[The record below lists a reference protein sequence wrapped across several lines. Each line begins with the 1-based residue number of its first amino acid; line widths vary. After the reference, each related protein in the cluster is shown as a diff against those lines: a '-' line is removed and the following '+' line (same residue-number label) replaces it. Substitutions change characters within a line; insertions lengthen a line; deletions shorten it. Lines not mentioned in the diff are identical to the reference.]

1 MKTNFK
7 ALAMMVAT
15 TLTMTMTIGATS
27 AVAGT
32 YVTQEGT
39 TAQPVWPKWDS
50 VVLDNT
56 KGTFPNLQNLS
67 EIRKGMTKDQLRYL
81 IGSPQYNDGWR
92 PKEWNYLFH
101 FNTPGAGTNNVSTC
115 QYKVLFDKDTY
126 ARSFY
131 WNPVDGACPG
141 AAPAPAPSL
150 SETAEPPVVPAV
162 QRYTLNAD
170 TLFAFNRGDL
180 GGIKPN
186 GKQELTS
193 LAEQL
198 KTFDQ
203 LTAIN
208 VIGHTDRL
216 GSADYNNKLS
226 VKRANTVRQYMVNQG
241 LPADKVSADG
251 MGSTQPVKECADD
264 KNKAALIECLQPN
277 RRVEIE
283 LYGVSSNNPQ

>member
-15 TLTMTMTIGATS
+15 TLTIGATS

-50 VVLDNT
+50 VVLNNT

-67 EIRKGMTKDQLRYL
+67 EIRSGMTKDQLYYL

-101 FNTPGAGTNNVSTC
+101 FNTPGAGTNDVSTC

-141 AAPAPAPSL
+141 AAPATASV
-150 SETAEPPVVPAV
+150 ETAEPPVVPAV
-162 QRYTLNAD
+162 QRYTLDAD

-203 LTAIN
+203 LKLTAIN

>member
-15 TLTMTMTIGATS
+15 TLTIGATS

-50 VVLDNT
+50 VVLNNT

-67 EIRKGMTKDQLRYL
+67 EIRSGMTKDQLYYL

-101 FNTPGAGTNNVSTC
+101 FNTPGAGTNDVSTC

-141 AAPAPAPSL
+141 AAPATASVK
-150 SETAEPPVVPAV
+150 TAEPPVVPAV

-198 KTFDQ
+198 KAFDQ

>member
-15 TLTMTMTIGATS
+15 TLTIGATS

-50 VVLDNT
+50 VVLNNT

-67 EIRKGMTKDQLRYL
+67 EIRSGMTKDHLYYL

-101 FNTPGAGTNNVSTC
+101 FNTPGAGTNDVSTC

-141 AAPAPAPSL
+141 AAPATASVETV
-150 SETAEPPVVPAV
+150 ETAEPPVVPAV

-203 LTAIN
+203 LKLTAIN

-283 LYGVSSNNPQ
+283 LYGVSSNNPH

>member
-15 TLTMTMTIGATS
+15 TLTIGATS

-50 VVLDNT
+50 VVLNNT

-67 EIRKGMTKDQLRYL
+67 EIRSGMTKDQLYYL

-101 FNTPGAGTNNVSTC
+101 FNTPGAGTNDVSTC

-141 AAPAPAPSL
+141 AAPATASV
-150 SETAEPPVVPAV
+150 ETAEPPVVPAV

-198 KTFDQ
+198 KTFDWPT

>member
-15 TLTMTMTIGATS
+15 TLTIGATS

-50 VVLDNT
+50 VVLNNT

-67 EIRKGMTKDQLRYL
+67 EIRSGMTKDQLYYL

-101 FNTPGAGTNNVSTC
+101 FNTPGAGTNDVSTC

-141 AAPAPAPSL
+141 AAPATASVL
-150 SETAEPPVVPAV
+150 VETAEPPVVPAV

-198 KTFDQ
+198 KAFDWPT

>member
-15 TLTMTMTIGATS
+15 TLTIGATS

-50 VVLDNT
+50 VVLNNT

-67 EIRKGMTKDQLRYL
+67 EIRSGMTKDQLYYL

-101 FNTPGAGTNNVSTC
+101 FNTPGAGTNDVSTC

-141 AAPAPAPSL
+141 AAPATASV
-150 SETAEPPVVPAV
+150 ETAEPPVVPAV
-162 QRYTLNAD
+162 QRYTLDAD

-203 LTAIN
+203 LKLTAIN

-283 LYGVSSNNPQ
+283 LYGVSSNNPH

>member
-15 TLTMTMTIGATS
+15 TLTMTIGATS

-50 VVLDNT
+50 VVLNNT

-67 EIRKGMTKDQLRYL
+67 EIRSGMTKDQLYYL

-101 FNTPGAGTNNVSTC
+101 FNTPGAGTNDVSTC

-141 AAPAPAPSL
+141 AAPATASV
-150 SETAEPPVVPAV
+150 ETAEPPVVPAV

-203 LTAIN
+203 LKLTAIN

-277 RRVEIE
+277 RRVESE
-283 LYGVSSNNPQ
+283 LYGDSSNNPQ

>member
-39 TAQPVWPKWDS
+39 TTQPVWPKWDS
-50 VVLDNT
+50 VVLNNT

-67 EIRKGMTKDQLRYL
+67 EIRSGMTKDQLYYL

-101 FNTPGAGTNNVSTC
+101 FNTPGAGTNDVSTC

-141 AAPAPAPSL
+141 AAPAPASV
-150 SETAEPPVVPAV
+150 ETAEPPVVPAV

-180 GGIKPN
+180 GGIKPK

>member
-15 TLTMTMTIGATS
+15 TLTIGATS

-50 VVLDNT
+50 VALNNT

-67 EIRKGMTKDQLRYL
+67 EIRSGMTKDQLYYL

-101 FNTPGAGTNNVSTC
+101 FNTPGAGTNDVSTC

-141 AAPAPAPSL
+141 AAPATASV
-150 SETAEPPVVPAV
+150 ETAEPPVVPAV

-203 LTAIN
+203 LKLTAIN

>member
-15 TLTMTMTIGATS
+15 TLTIGATS

-50 VVLDNT
+50 VVLNNT

-67 EIRKGMTKDQLRYL
+67 EIRSGMTKDQLYYL

-101 FNTPGAGTNNVSTC
+101 FNTPGAGTNDVSTC

-141 AAPAPAPSL
+141 AAPATASV
-150 SETAEPPVVPAV
+150 ETAEPPVVPAV

-203 LTAIN
+203 LKLTAIN

-226 VKRANTVRQYMVNQG
+226 VERANTVRQYMVNQG

-283 LYGVSSNNPQ
+283 LYGVSSNNPH

>member
-15 TLTMTMTIGATS
+15 TLTIGTIGATS

-50 VVLDNT
+50 VVLNNT

-67 EIRKGMTKDQLRYL
+67 EIRSGMTKDQLYYL

-101 FNTPGAGTNNVSTC
+101 FNTPGAGTNDVSTC

-141 AAPAPAPSL
+141 AAPATASV
-150 SETAEPPVVPAV
+150 ETAEPPVVPAV

-203 LTAIN
+203 LKLTAIN

-283 LYGVSSNNPQ
+283 LYGVSSNNPH

>member
-15 TLTMTMTIGATS
+15 TLTIGATS

-50 VVLDNT
+50 VVLNNT

-67 EIRKGMTKDQLRYL
+67 EIRSGMTKDQLYYL

-101 FNTPGAGTNNVSTC
+101 FNTPGAGTNDVSTC

-141 AAPAPAPSL
+141 AAPATASV
-150 SETAEPPVVPAV
+150 ETAEPPVVPAV

-203 LTAIN
+203 LKLTAIN

-283 LYGVSSNNPQ
+283 LYGVSSNNPH

>member
-15 TLTMTMTIGATS
+15 TLTIGATS

-50 VVLDNT
+50 VVLNNT

-67 EIRKGMTKDQLRYL
+67 EIRSGMTKDQLYYL

-101 FNTPGAGTNNVSTC
+101 FNTPGAGTNDVSTC

-141 AAPAPAPSL
+141 AAPATASV
-150 SETAEPPVVPAV
+150 ETAEPPVVPAV
-162 QRYTLNAD
+162 QRYT
-170 TLFAFNRGDL
+170 
-180 GGIKPN
+180 
-186 GKQELTS
+186 
-193 LAEQL
+193 
-198 KTFDQ
+198 
-203 LTAIN
+203 
-208 VIGHTDRL
+208 
-216 GSADYNNKLS
+216 
-226 VKRANTVRQYMVNQG
+226 
-241 LPADKVSADG
+241 
-251 MGSTQPVKECADD
+251 
-264 KNKAALIECLQPN
+264 
-277 RRVEIE
+277 
-283 LYGVSSNNPQ
+283 

>member
-15 TLTMTMTIGATS
+15 TLTMTIGATS

-50 VVLDNT
+50 VVLNNT

-67 EIRKGMTKDQLRYL
+67 EIRSGMTKDQLYYL

-101 FNTPGAGTNNVSTC
+101 FNTPGAGTNDVSTC

-141 AAPAPAPSL
+141 AAPATASV
-150 SETAEPPVVPAV
+150 ETAEPPVVPAV

-203 LTAIN
+203 LKLTAIN

>member
-15 TLTMTMTIGATS
+15 TLTIGATS

-50 VVLDNT
+50 VVLNNT

-67 EIRKGMTKDQLRYL
+67 EIRSGMTKDQLYYL

-101 FNTPGAGTNNVSTC
+101 FNTPGAGTNDVSTC

-141 AAPAPAPSL
+141 AAPATASVETL
-150 SETAEPPVVPAV
+150 SMEPPVVPAV

-198 KTFDQ
+198 KTFDWLT

-283 LYGVSSNNPQ
+283 LYGVSSNKP

>member
-50 VVLDNT
+50 VVLNNT

-67 EIRKGMTKDQLRYL
+67 EIRSGMTKDQLYYL

-101 FNTPGAGTNNVSTC
+101 FNTPGAGTNDVSTC

-141 AAPAPAPSL
+141 AAPATASV
-150 SETAEPPVVPAV
+150 ETAEPPVVPAV

>member
-15 TLTMTMTIGATS
+15 TLTMTVGATS

-32 YVTQEGT
+32 HVTQEGT

-50 VVLDNT
+50 VVLNNT

-67 EIRKGMTKDQLRYL
+67 EIRSGMTKDQLYYL

-101 FNTPGAGTNNVSTC
+101 FNTPGAGTNDVSTC

-141 AAPAPAPSL
+141 ATPAPASV
-150 SETAEPPVVPAV
+150 ETAEPPVVPTV

-170 TLFAFNRGDL
+170 TLFVFDRGDL

-226 VKRANTVRQYMVNQG
+226 MKRANTVRQYMVNQG

-251 MGSTQPVKECADD
+251 MGSTQPVKECAND